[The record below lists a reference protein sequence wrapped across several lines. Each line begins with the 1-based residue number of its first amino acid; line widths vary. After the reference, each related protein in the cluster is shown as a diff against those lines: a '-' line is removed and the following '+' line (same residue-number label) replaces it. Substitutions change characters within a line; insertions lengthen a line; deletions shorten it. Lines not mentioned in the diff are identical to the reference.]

1 MTTVFTRCWKYLEA
15 TLSDLI
21 ERRVDP
27 RLQVE
32 MAVEEARRRHKLL
45 AVQAASVLGNER
57 ELDIK
62 VHRALHEVERLRSAE
77 GRALVLAD
85 KARAGRQATEAANH
99 ERTAMLFA
107 TRLAAAET
115 MAAELDDARER
126 AAAAALA
133 ARVAV
138 ERSAEV
144 LNTRLAEASRL
155 MTQIEAARMQER
167 VADALSS
174 LDSLAPRASGPTL
187 EEVRSRL
194 DRRISLAAARAEL
207 AENGTEARMLAVERA
222 TIEEA
227 AAEKLNE
234 IRGQLGL
241 QAPDAGTVGT

>member
-15 TLSDLI
+15 ILSELI

-32 MAVEEARRRHKLL
+32 MALEEARRRHKHL
-45 AVQAASVLGNER
+45 AMQAASVLGNEH
-57 ELDIK
+57 ELGIK
-62 VHRALHEVERLRSAE
+62 VDRALQEVERLRSAA

-85 KARAGRQATEAANH
+85 RAKVDGRAPERANH
-99 ERTAMLFA
+99 ERTALLFA
-107 TRLAAAET
+107 TRLASAET
-115 MAAELDDARER
+115 IAAELDDARKR

-133 ARVAV
+133 ARFAV

-155 MTQIEAARMQER
+155 MTQIEAARMQES
-167 VADALSS
+167 VADALSA
-174 LDSLAPRASGPTL
+174 LDSLAPRATGPTL

-194 DRRISLAAARAEL
+194 DRRISLAAARAQL
-207 AENGTEARMLAVERA
+207 AEDGTEARLLAVESA

-227 AAEKLNE
+227 AADKLNE
-234 IRGQLGL
+234 IRVQLGL
-241 QAPDAGTVGT
+241 PAPEAGK